1 MGRGRG
7 MKSMARSIAAALA
20 LLAGACA
27 QPSVRAPQ
35 SEPPVVAP
43 PAPQG
48 PPASAPAPSSASPP
62 AVNLSGFPPEY
73 KRGYGEGCAVAR
85 AGGPSATKGSGQ
97 YAVGWS
103 DGYRYCARV
112 RP

>member
-1 MGRGRG
+1 
-7 MKSMARSIAAALA
+7 
-20 LLAGACA
+20 
-27 QPSVRAPQ
+27 
-35 SEPPVVAP
+35 
-43 PAPQG
+43 
-48 PPASAPAPSSASPP
+48 
-62 AVNLSGFPPEY
+62 VNLSGFPPEY
-73 KRGYGEGCAVAR
+73 KRGYGEGCAAAR

>member
-1 MGRGRG
+1 
-7 MKSMARSIAAALA
+7 MKPMARGVAAALA
-20 LLAGACA
+20 LLATACA
-27 QPSVRAPQ
+27 QTPGRAPQ
-35 SEPPVVAP
+35 PEPPVVAP
-43 PAPQG
+43 PPPQA
-48 PPASAPAPSSASPP
+48 PPASAPPPSSAPPP

-73 KRGYGEGCAVAR
+73 KRGYGEGCAAAR
-85 AGGPSATKGSGQ
+85 AGGPSATKGSSQ